1 MTEIS
6 PWVSSDHTCMFKI
19 LVLLMV
25 NSEQLPPE
33 KLTRQLQEIS
43 LRYGEPFRSGKIK
56 LLGEIFAVKSWKAS
70 EILSYHDTLLS
81 MLAWPENKKMLELT
95 KKTMNRLMTGV
106 KETIA
111 SNKWME
117 IKLSGTGLPGT
128 EITGRFSYAITRWLA
143 DKFGDKVQLHSSEAN
158 DETVRLFFQ
167 QLMPAVEYENISS
180 GELDL
185 LQRIKKLRRKS
196 NIPDLKWLL
205 ALIETS
211 PLTHR
216 TKEFLFN
223 ELKIFVTWKLAH
235 PVCNRSVLSIP
246 VKKNFYH
253 RNLDKTPDIKRIQKI
268 KLPPP
273 TRLSSAQKEHLVDV
287 AKATLVFLYR
297 ETDPF
302 TFASANTVKLFR
314 LERGISIALYSMDAE
329 HRLSIESYI
338 GYLVFKNGIAVSY
351 GGGWIFG
358 ERCQFGINILE
369 PFRGGESAYIF
380 SQLIRL
386 YHQHFNV
393 KRFVV
398 KPYQFG
404 KNNKEAL
411 ESGAFWFYY
420 KHGFRSVDVQ
430 LQKLSD
436 SEWEKK
442 KTDRNYRTP
451 VDILKK
457 FTGSNMMLAFSE
469 TAPPDFD
476 PSSVSLA
483 ITDFIN
489 EEFNGNRML
498 AMAECEKKTKEQLK
512 IKKIISRTDLEK
524 RAFQQWSLLT
534 QAVLVPAA
542 WSKKEKKQLLLLI
555 QAKGHPD
562 EFHFIRLL
570 QKHRRLWKDLTAK
583 FS

>member
-1 MTEIS
+1 
-6 PWVSSDHTCMFKI
+6 
-19 LVLLMV
+19 
-25 NSEQLPPE
+25 
-33 KLTRQLQEIS
+33 
-43 LRYGEPFRSGKIK
+43 
-56 LLGEIFAVKSWKAS
+56 
-70 EILSYHDTLLS
+70 
-81 MLAWPENKKMLELT
+81 
-95 KKTMNRLMTGV
+95 
-106 KETIA
+106 
-111 SNKWME
+111 
-117 IKLSGTGLPGT
+117 
-128 EITGRFSYAITRWLA
+128 
-143 DKFGDKVQLHSSEAN
+143 
-158 DETVRLFFQ
+158 
-167 QLMPAVEYENISS
+167 
-180 GELDL
+180 
-185 LQRIKKLRRKS
+185 
-196 NIPDLKWLL
+196 
-205 ALIETS
+205 
-211 PLTHR
+211 
-216 TKEFLFN
+216 
-223 ELKIFVTWKLAH
+223 
-235 PVCNRSVLSIP
+235 
-246 VKKNFYH
+246 
-253 RNLDKTPDIKRIQKI
+253 
-268 KLPPP
+268 
-273 TRLSSAQKEHLVDV
+273 
-287 AKATLVFLYR
+287 
-297 ETDPF
+297 
-302 TFASANTVKLFR
+302 
-314 LERGISIALYSMDAE
+314 MDAE

-420 KHGFRSVDVQ
+420 KHGFRPVDVQ

-436 SEWEKK
+436 SELEKK
-442 KTDRNYRTP
+442 KNDRNYRTP

>member
-70 EILSYHDTLLS
+70 EILAYHDTLLS

-143 DKFGDKVQLHSSEAN
+143 DKFGDEVQLHSSEAN

-185 LQRIKKLRRKS
+185 LQRIKKLKRKS

-235 PVCNRSVLSIP
+235 PVCNRSILSIP

-253 RNLDKTPDIKRIQKI
+253 RNLDKTPDIKRMQKI

-302 TFASANTVKLFR
+302 TFASAITVKLFR

-338 GYLVFKNGIAVSY
+338 GYLVFKNGIPVSY

-436 SEWEKK
+436 NEWEKK